1 MLERYH
7 DAMMSAVRTVGEML
21 DPNPDPNPLWLLLR
35 TSPGGVGG
43 MSRSW
48 SLVVVSTN
56 LGLLILRVVHVCAS
70 TMANG
75 VC

>member
-7 DAMMSAVRTVGEML
+7 DAMISAVRTVGGRL
-21 DPNPDPNPLWLLLR
+21 DPNPNPLWLLFR

-48 SLVVVSTN
+48 SSVVVSTN

-75 VC
+75 FC